1 MARLLLIGYLSFK
14 FQINLSSFSF
24 PDTFSSFSFPDA
36 FSSSSFPD
44 AFSSFSLP
52 DIFSSLTSLTSLTSR
67 AMECHGYDGYIRVK
81 NWDII
86 FRSTCN
92 LDKFNGI
99 EVNLTIILH

>member
-1 MARLLLIGYLSFK
+1 MARLLLIGYLSSK
-14 FQINLSSFSF
+14 FQIN
-24 PDTFSSFSFPDA
+24 FSSFSFPET
-36 FSSSSFPD
+36 FSFSSFPD
-44 AFSSFSLP
+44 AFFSFSLP

-86 FRSTCN
+86 FRSTCK

>member
-14 FQINLSSFSF
+14 FQINFSSFSF
-24 PDTFSSFSFPDA
+24 PDT

-86 FRSTCN
+86 FRTTCITWLN
-92 LDKFNGI
+92 LDKFNCI